1 MFTEYEIETM
11 VENPEI
17 LEAAVE
23 LKREF
28 LKVEAPY
35 LEISDHDFFSLT
47 MMAPTIGIAL
57 ADGHISL
64 FEEIA
69 LNKKARKLSKGG
81 YFMKKDPVVYAMK
94 FLIKNYYNWSDKF
107 FDLLKVAMDK
117 ACDLSSVSQRKI
129 DTSGEVNYQEY
140 KKEVLNSP
148 YILIRFIASFF
159 LENDEDIINSDHRI
173 GKEEYQRMLLVGE
186 KLGLDQLVVFQM
198 FCQTFK

>member
-17 LEAAVE
+17 LEAAQA
-23 LKREF
+23 LKKEF
-28 LKVEAPY
+28 LKTEAPY
-35 LEISDHDFFSLT
+35 LEINDHDFFSLA

-57 ADGHISL
+57 ADGTISL

-94 FLIKNYYNWSDKF
+94 FLIKNYFNWSDKF
-107 FDLLKVAMDK
+107 FGVLKVAINS
-117 ACDLSSVSQRKI
+117 ACNLENVTQRRI
-129 DTSGEVNYQEY
+129 DTTGEVDYGAY
-140 KKEVLNSP
+140 RKEVLNAP

-159 LENDEDIINSDHRI
+159 LENDEDIINKDHKI
-173 GKEEYQRMLLVGE
+173 GKSEYQSMVLIGE
-186 KLGLDQLVVFQM
+186 KLGLDNLVVFQM